1 MVDSIQRITSALQ
14 SARDLTLGAAAVAS
28 SRIGESSYT
37 QYSKSIDPDAL
48 IRLLNSRNSREVK
61 DAMKRIMS
69 LLATNDQTM
78 KLRGLLADVLKNITS
93 DDLKVKRMVC
103 IYLLRF
109 AESDPNLALLSVN
122 TIQKSLV
129 ERDPE
134 AKALALKA
142 LSDINVSSLYPITL
156 QSVKKCVSDVSPL
169 VRSTSAFAVY
179 KLFQECVAASSRKG
193 ATAHHQDDG
202 VADMRKNELVSL
214 IVDLLADADPLVI
227 SSAIIV
233 LHNCIPD
240 RLDLLHG
247 HFRRYC
253 QALTSLSHWAQPLL
267 VESLIQY
274 SRRYIERPKYVN
286 KNDQSEIPVPFNQDE
301 DETLGP
307 EFFKDHELVMDP
319 DLELFLNSLRP
330 LLFSSNAAVVA
341 SVAKAVFHLAPLS
354 KFREFGIPQCLIKS
368 FQLSSNENKCVIL
381 QVIAYYSVY
390 DPRSF
395 ARLYQSFLPANND
408 DSLVGSY
415 KLKIISI
422 LINESNAQNIVHELK
437 HHISSSSDTAIVK
450 QALSTLVVC
459 AYVSNGICSHVIK
472 WLLEFMETDELKDVE
487 VTSELVNVL
496 RHLIQINPSKNLS
509 VMIKLSEIITPT
521 DNLSGYAKAGII
533 WLFGEYLHTEPRIVP
548 DILRKLIP
556 NFAEESKECRMQI
569 LILAAKILSFDIDK
583 SEGTYDFENSRI
595 AQLYDAVIYLAKF
608 DDDFDIR
615 DKARSFDSLFTNQ
628 RYEILTLLLQAPKP
642 WPAFSVFSYEDKAK
656 DIAHLD
662 LSQEVV
668 NSFQVEEWNN
678 DREEEVDRTPAP
690 VNDFMKN
697 KSSISSSTFFAN
709 RSRNTEPRTMESPS
723 FIKSP
728 SPDVTTF
735 TSSKGKTYKL
745 QSLEEFFADVPERPK
760 TKKKIVIQEESETD
774 SAEET
779 EESED
784 DDDDDDDDESENSE
798 DDENEDDEDD
808 DDEEDDDNSNESES
822 SNHILLS
829 PDN

>member
-78 KLRGLLADVLKNITS
+78 ELRGLLADVLKNITS

-227 SSAIIV
+227 SSAIVV

-381 QVIAYYSVY
+381 QVIAYYSV
-390 DPRSF
+390 
-395 ARLYQSFLPANND
+395 
-408 DSLVGSY
+408 
-415 KLKIISI
+415 
-422 LINESNAQNIVHELK
+422 
-437 HHISSSSDTAIVK
+437 
-450 QALSTLVVC
+450 
-459 AYVSNGICSHVIK
+459 
-472 WLLEFMETDELKDVE
+472 
-487 VTSELVNVL
+487 
-496 RHLIQINPSKNLS
+496 
-509 VMIKLSEIITPT
+509 
-521 DNLSGYAKAGII
+521 
-533 WLFGEYLHTEPRIVP
+533 
-548 DILRKLIP
+548 
-556 NFAEESKECRMQI
+556 
-569 LILAAKILSFDIDK
+569 
-583 SEGTYDFENSRI
+583 
-595 AQLYDAVIYLAKF
+595 
-608 DDDFDIR
+608 
-615 DKARSFDSLFTNQ
+615 
-628 RYEILTLLLQAPKP
+628 
-642 WPAFSVFSYEDKAK
+642 
-656 DIAHLD
+656 
-662 LSQEVV
+662 
-668 NSFQVEEWNN
+668 
-678 DREEEVDRTPAP
+678 
-690 VNDFMKN
+690 
-697 KSSISSSTFFAN
+697 
-709 RSRNTEPRTMESPS
+709 
-723 FIKSP
+723 
-728 SPDVTTF
+728 
-735 TSSKGKTYKL
+735 
-745 QSLEEFFADVPERPK
+745 
-760 TKKKIVIQEESETD
+760 
-774 SAEET
+774 
-779 EESED
+779 
-784 DDDDDDDDESENSE
+784 
-798 DDENEDDEDD
+798 
-808 DDEEDDDNSNESES
+808 
-822 SNHILLS
+822 
-829 PDN
+829 

>member
-78 KLRGLLADVLKNITS
+78 ELRGLLADVLKNITS

-227 SSAIIV
+227 SSAIVV

-253 QALTSLSHWAQPLL
+253 QALKSLSHWAQPLL
-267 VESLIQY
+267 VESLFQY

-422 LINESNAQNIVHELK
+422 LINESNVQNIVHELK

-509 VMIKLSEIITPT
+509 VMIKLSEIITTT

-668 NSFQVEEWNN
+668 NSFQAEEWNN

-697 KSSISSSTFFAN
+697 KSSISSSIFFAN

-774 SAEET
+774 SAEES
-779 EESED
+779 EESEE
-784 DDDDDDDDESENSE
+784 DDDDDDESENSE

-808 DDEEDDDNSNESES
+808 DDEDDDDNSNESES